1 MAQDTTREKRLPDLL
16 SAPELAAYLGV
27 PVSTIHYW
35 RGKEQ
40 GPPAFKLGKQ
50 LRFRASDVAKVVGLH
65 PHYALRL
72 FRSVMNVPLHEF
84 VVRMRLIQPR

>member
-27 PVSTIHYW
+27 PVATIHYW

-50 LRFRASDVAKVVGLH
+50 LRFRASDVAKWLDERKEVH
-65 PHYALRL
+65 
-72 FRSVMNVPLHEF
+72 
-84 VVRMRLIQPR
+84 